1 MHPMLLS
8 VLITVSAQGR
18 ASAQP
23 DMATETL
30 TISTNAA
37 SAAAAT
43 ADNNSRFQ
51 RLTTSLASIGVPKSA
66 IQTVSYGISY
76 APPPNPVPA
85 SAGNT
90 AGEGAPPMP
99 RPIGQPSGYF
109 VNRSVQV
116 TLSRVDLVGKSIDTA
131 VAAGVTDVGGVTFGV
146 RNDAAQ
152 LAAALQSAV
161 GAARRQASAIARAAG
176 LHIVRIRSLQQGYGE
191 APIGRMMAS
200 ALPAPAP
207 PTTIEPSSV
216 EVTAA
221 VTVSY
226 EAQ

>member
-1 MHPMLLS
+1 MHVLLLS

-43 ADNNSRFQ
+43 ADNNSRFG
-51 RLTTSLASIGVPKSA
+51 RLMAGLESIGVPKSD
-66 IQTVSYGISY
+66 IQTVSYAISY
-76 APPPNPVPA
+76 TPPAPPSPTMGVPGVGTPPV
-85 SAGNT
+85 T
-90 AGEGAPPMP
+90 PPS
-99 RPIGQPSGYF
+99 QPSGYF

-116 TLSRVDLVGKSIDTA
+116 TLNRLDLAGKSIDTA
-131 VAAGVTDVGGVTFGV
+131 VAAGVTDIGGVTFGV
-146 RNDAAQ
+146 RNNAAQ
-152 LAAALQSAV
+152 VAFALQSAV
-161 GAARRQASAIARAAG
+161 ATARRQASAMAQAAG
-176 LHIVRIRSLQQGYGE
+176 LHIVRVRSLQQGYAE
-191 APIGRMMAS
+191 APVGRIMMAS

-216 EVTAA
+216 EVTAT